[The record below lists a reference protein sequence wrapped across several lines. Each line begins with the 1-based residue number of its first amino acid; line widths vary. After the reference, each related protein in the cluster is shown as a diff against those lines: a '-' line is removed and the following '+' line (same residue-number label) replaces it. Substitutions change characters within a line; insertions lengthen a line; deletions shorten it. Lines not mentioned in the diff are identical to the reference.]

1 MIEHALLSS
10 PRSGEGD
17 REAVEGSAKP
27 INGAGHT
34 ALRAAPSTSLRSAT
48 SPWNGEERGLSLQ
61 APEPPKYRAM
71 KRARSLR
78 KRMTDAE
85 LILWSRLRAGQLEGF
100 KFRRQHPVAPYIAD
114 FACVELKLIVE
125 LDGDTHGTPQELAHD
140 ARRTGFLEAAGWTV
154 IRAFNIDVYQNLDGV
169 LTQISDALHTAGRA
183 AALSSPRSGEGDRVA
198 VEGSAKPNASSQSL
212 TATPSTLRRDAPEGH
227 FPASGEEKR
236 THTQSIKGTTPP
248 RERN

>member
-27 INGAGHT
+27 INGADHT

-125 LDGDTHGTPQELAHD
+125 VDGDTHGTPQALAHD
-140 ARRTGFLEAAGWTV
+140 KRRTNYLEQGGWTV
-154 IRAFNIDVYQNLDGV
+154 IRCFNVDVYRNLDGV
-169 LTQISDALHTAGRA
+169 ITQIGEVVHELGQ
-183 AALSSPRSGEGDRVA
+183 RSMTDTPLRGAPFD
-198 VEGSAKPNASSQSL
+198 P
-212 TATPSTLRRDAPEGH
+212 ATPRRSRATS
-227 FPASGEEKR
+227 PASGGR
-236 THTQSIKGTTPP
+236 NTQSIKGTTPP